1 MLKISIVTPDGELYN
16 ETVDSIVVSA
26 SNNGDYGI
34 LSDHVPII
42 STIDTGYIKLE
53 QKNLVYYVVIINGV
67 VENHHNKVTVIAQ
80 DAFIG
85 DSKDDAMKNLLDIR
99 KSRIEENRKRNVEL
113 AKAEKELLKQIKQ
126 TGAGN
131 L

>member
-1 MLKISIVTPDGELYN
+1 MNISVVTPDGELYN
-16 ETVDSIVVSA
+16 ETVTSVIVS
-26 SNNGDYGI
+26 SHNNGDYEMWA
-34 LSDHVPII
+34 DHLPII
-42 STIDTGYIKLE
+42 STIDTGYIKLTQE
-53 QKNLVYYVVIINGV
+53 KLVYYVVVINGV
-67 VENHHNKVTVIAQ
+67 VENHNNIITCIAQ

-85 DSKDDAMKNLLDIR
+85 ESKEEAMKNLVEIR
-99 KSRIEENRKRNVEL
+99 KNRIEENRKRNIEL

>member
-1 MLKISIVTPDGELYN
+1 MNISIVTPDGELYN
-16 ETVDSIVVSA
+16 ETVNAVVVSS

-34 LSDHVPII
+34 LSDHLPII

-53 QKNLVYYVVIINGV
+53 QEDLVYYVVIINGV
-67 VENHHNKVTVIAQ
+67 VENHHNKITVIAQ

-85 DSKDDAMKNLLDIR
+85 ESKETAMDNLMEIR
-99 KSRIEENRKRNVEL
+99 KNRLEENRERNIEL
-113 AKAEKELLKQIKQ
+113 AKAEQELLKQIKQ

>member
-16 ETVDSIVVSA
+16 ETVDQIVVSA

-34 LSDHVPII
+34 LTDHVPII

-53 QKNLVYYVVIINGV
+53 QKDLVYYVVIINGV

-85 DSKDDAMKNLLDIR
+85 DSEKDAMENLMDIR

>member
-1 MLKISIVTPDGELYN
+1 MNISVVTPDGELYN
-16 ETVDSIVVSA
+16 ETVTSVIVS
-26 SNNGDYGI
+26 SHNNGDYEMW
-34 LSDHVPII
+34 SDHLPII
-42 STIDTGYIKLE
+42 STIDTGYIKLTQE
-53 QKNLVYYVVIINGV
+53 KLVYYVVVINGV
-67 VENHHNKVTVIAQ
+67 VENHHNIITCIAQ

-85 DSKDDAMKNLLDIR
+85 ESKEEAMKNLMEIR
-99 KSRIEENRKRNVEL
+99 KNRIEDNRKRNIEL

>member
-1 MLKISIVTPDGELYN
+1 MKISVVTPDGELYN
-16 ETVDSIVVSA
+16 ETVTSVIVS
-26 SNNGDYGI
+26 SHNNGDYEMWT
-34 LSDHVPII
+34 DHLPII
-42 STIDTGYIKLE
+42 STIDTGYIKLTQE
-53 QKNLVYYVVIINGV
+53 KLVYYVVVINGV
-67 VENHHNKVTVIAQ
+67 VENHNNIITCIAQ

-85 DSKDDAMKNLLDIR
+85 ESKEEAMKNLMEIR
-99 KSRIEENRKRNVEL
+99 KNRIEDNRKRNIEL

>member
-1 MLKISIVTPDGELYN
+1 MKISIVTPDGELYN

-53 QKNLVYYVVIINGV
+53 QKDLVYYVVIINGV
-67 VENHHNKVTVIAQ
+67 VENHHNKITVIAQ

-85 DSKDDAMKNLLDIR
+85 DSEKDAMKNLLDIR